1 MTNKNGSKQAHAMSV
16 PYAKVIV
23 NPVAGGCS
31 VRRQWPRISE
41 RLHNIGL
48 SFDYEFTKG
57 MGHATELARRA
68 TEFGYRYLVVV
79 GGDGTVNEVVNGILC
94 STRSG
99 STILGIVS
107 AGSACSFARSLGIAQ
122 DYAGAC
128 SLLMGKGRAVIDV
141 GVVKCQSHGQPI
153 QRYFVNTAD
162 VGLGSAIVDAW
173 KRLPTHLGRSINQ
186 RLRIV
191 QGLRCLF
198 KYRNKFIKLHEGDK
212 VETIFSCDIIIANG
226 QYFADGMQI
235 APHAK
240 LDDGLL
246 DVVSVRDLGRSE
258 LLKIWP
264 TLYSGSHIGNP
275 KIKEVKATGITI
287 ESEDELFVE
296 ADGLILGETPASF
309 WVIPSALT
317 VVV

>member
-1 MTNKNGSKQAHAMSV
+1 MSL

-23 NPVAGGCS
+23 NPVAGGNS
-31 VRRQWPRISE
+31 VSKQWPQINKQ
-41 RLHNIGL
+41 LCNVGL
-48 SFDYEFTKG
+48 SFDYEFTSG
-57 MGHATELARRA
+57 TGHATELARQA
-68 TEFGYRYLVVV
+68 TEMGYRCLVVV
-79 GGDGTVNEVVNGILC
+79 GGDGTVNEVANGILC
-94 STRSG
+94 SGRAG

-107 AGSACSFARSLGIAQ
+107 AGTACNFARSLGIAQ
-122 DYAGAC
+122 NYVGAC

-141 GVVKCQSHGQPI
+141 GVVKCQSNGRPI

-162 VGLGSAIVDAW
+162 VGLGSEIVDTW
-173 KRLPTHLGRSINQ
+173 QHLPNHLGRSINY
-186 RLRIV
+186 RLRTV
-191 QGLRCLF
+191 QGLSYFF
-198 KYRNKFIKLHEGDK
+198 KHRNTFIKLHEGDK

-226 QYFADGMQI
+226 QYFGNGMKI

-240 LDDGLL
+240 LNDGLL
-246 DVVSVRDLGRSE
+246 DVVIVRDVGRFA
-258 LLKIWP
+258 LLKMWP
-264 TLYSGSHIGNP
+264 TLYSGSHIRNP
-275 KIKEVKATGITI
+275 KIKEVKTTDITI